1 MEGEEVKE
9 GGGERGR
16 GGEEMKEGEEGV
28 IIPKPPVQRMRIT
41 TDEEPYKRLRLSG
54 GVVFRQQFNLTAGL
68 CRAKRSSC
76 KTENQHVLM
85 YDTAK

>member
-28 IIPKPPVQRMRIT
+28 IIPSHLCKECALPQMKNHIKGS
-41 TDEEPYKRLRLSG
+41 DCL
-54 GVVFRQQFNLTAGL
+54 VVWYSDN
-68 CRAKRSSC
+68 SS
-76 KTENQHVLM
+76 T
-85 YDTAK
+85 